1 MTPSDIRSTLATLG
15 WSSNHLARLLGK
27 ARTTPWN
34 WIAGRSAVPADI
46 AAWLQRRVEAH
57 QRMMRD
63 DPPPG
68 AAP

>member
-34 WIAGRSAVPADI
+34 WLAGRSAVPADI
-46 AAWLQRRVEAH
+46 AAWLERRLRDHERA
-57 QRMMRD
+57 MRD
-63 DPPPG
+63 DPPPTG
-68 AAP
+68 